1 MSRIELRRTSSA
13 SQVYSRC
20 DLWRISPWSG
30 PPVRC
35 SNASSRPRSSMAA
48 VSDMIRIGKTQP
60 SSRYCSIWAGVRHF
74 GIDPRARANRITTT
88 PRTERPRSILP
99 RLREARGRKSGG
111 ERVWTNPT
119 TIGPEI
125 WALRLSSRRCARAS
139 KLRMLD
145 IMESAK
151 KISGLNAA
159 ISGVV
164 TPAEGNRRQEE
175 VFERRYSASTRGPD
189 EPIVGK
195 YWQELGTGAIFVT
208 ITTKDF
214 YRSSNGDRWQLIR
227 DIDSGRSIVRH
238 EPNLS
243 SGGRTTD
250 TDVEEFLNRTGSSP
264 ENLALRALLDA
275 QSRMGGS

>member
-1 MSRIELRRTSSA
+1 M
-13 SQVYSRC
+13 
-20 DLWRISPWSG
+20 
-30 PPVRC
+30 
-35 SNASSRPRSSMAA
+35 
-48 VSDMIRIGKTQP
+48 
-60 SSRYCSIWAGVRHF
+60 
-74 GIDPRARANRITTT
+74 
-88 PRTERPRSILP
+88 
-99 RLREARGRKSGG
+99 
-111 ERVWTNPT
+111 
-119 TIGPEI
+119 
-125 WALRLSSRRCARAS
+125 CARAG
-139 KLRMLD
+139 KLRMLYTG
-145 IMESAK
+145 ISAR

-159 ISGVV
+159 ISCVV
-164 TPAEGNRRQEE
+164 TPAEGNRRQEQ

-189 EPIVGK
+189 AHRIGQVLAK
-195 YWQELGTGAIFVT
+195 LGTGAIFVT

-275 QSRMGGS
+275 RSRMGRS